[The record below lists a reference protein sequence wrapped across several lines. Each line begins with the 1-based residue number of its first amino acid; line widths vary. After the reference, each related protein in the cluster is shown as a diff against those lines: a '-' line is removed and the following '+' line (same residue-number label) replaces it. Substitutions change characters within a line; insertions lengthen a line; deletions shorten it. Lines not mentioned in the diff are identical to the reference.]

1 MKFEKIMDRFFDFLL
16 VLSGEER
23 PEEVN
28 IDHIL

>member
-1 MKFEKIMDRFFDFLL
+1 MKFEKIMDRFFDLLL